1 MSYRIAVASTD
12 GKVINIHF
20 GRADKFLVFEVEDST
35 YHFIEL
41 RSSNPPCFDFQ
52 HEQSVMDAAV
62 DILSDCE
69 AVFALRIGPGAARAL
84 IMRGIRPFEAG
95 CFIEDAIKKYIEL
108 KSDSESQ

>member
-12 GKVINIHF
+12 GKVINVHF

-35 YHFIEL
+35 FKFIEL
-41 RSSNPPCFDFQ
+41 RSSNPPCSDFQ
-52 HEQSVMDAAV
+52 HEQSAMDAAV
-62 DILSDCE
+62 GIFSDCE

-84 IMRGIRPFEAG
+84 ILKGIRPFEAG

-108 KSDSESQ
+108 KNQT